1 MGWRPNYQRATA
13 IRLAIL
19 RVIIGWSAPQ
29 TRREKP
35 TLCDAPIGENLL
47 TLPRGVPL
55 TDGVREP
62 SDYGSA
68 CRYCFVDNR
77 LASYCVRPASHD
89 VNTRR

>member
-35 TLCDAPIGENLL
+35 TFVRCAYRREPVDAPERVCRSPTVYANHPTTVRHVGIASL
-47 TLPRGVPL
+47 TTGWRVTASDPR
-55 TDGVREP
+55 RMM
-62 SDYGSA
+62 
-68 CRYCFVDNR
+68 
-77 LASYCVRPASHD
+77 
-89 VNTRR
+89 

>member
-47 TLPRGVPL
+47 TLPRGCAAHRRC
-55 TDGVREP
+55 TRTI
-62 SDYGSA
+62 
-68 CRYCFVDNR
+68 R
-77 LASYCVRPASHD
+77 LRFGMSVLLR
-89 VNTRR
+89 